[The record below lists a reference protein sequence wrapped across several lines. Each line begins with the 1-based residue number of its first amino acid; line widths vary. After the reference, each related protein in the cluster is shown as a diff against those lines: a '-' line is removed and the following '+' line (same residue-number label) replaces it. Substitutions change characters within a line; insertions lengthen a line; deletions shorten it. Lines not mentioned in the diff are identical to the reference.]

1 MRYAGLPCLAFVIA
15 VTCGCEPPP
24 VAEQKSEAKPVA
36 KQVERPSF
44 APRATI
50 KPNPSPTAKPAPT
63 VVVMAAPAA
72 PPPKRLAFSGVE
84 LPGGRTLTSEMLF
97 LDRRRVVMMFPTV
110 NVFYFMEGDAKE
122 QLTGAF
128 AFSPRDG
135 KWNGSGI
142 AFREDHAS
150 PRFVAQFT
158 NAVRDGGFWGW
169 SPTGGLDYWSE
180 YRKGRRQGLTVLVKK
195 REPVLVQ
202 DWHDNQLKAQYLVE
216 LVDNK
221 EFKAREVK
229 PSDGAL
235 DEKMRQYT
243 AELKLLDEKYL
254 EEEKVHR
261 RHFVEWNNT
270 RTNFEEYA
278 RITRTVDPNSPGK
291 REETRRR
298 QEFDNRQRRLFETWQ
313 FGFWKMPL

>member
-1 MRYAGLPCLAFVIA
+1 MRYAGLSYLAFAIA

-36 KQVERPSF
+36 KVERPSF

-50 KPNPSPTAKPAPT
+50 KPAPTPTAMPSPT
-63 VVVMAAPAA
+63 VVVMAAPA
-72 PPPKRLAFSGVE
+72 PPPKRLEFQSVALAS
-84 LPGGRTLTSEMLF
+84 GRTLTSDMLF
-97 LDRRRVVMMFPTV
+97 LNRRRIVTMFPTV
-110 NVFYFMEGDAKE
+110 NVNYFMEGDAKE

-135 KWNGSGI
+135 KWNGTSI
-142 AFREDHAS
+142 AFKEDHVS
-150 PRFVAQFT
+150 PRFVAQFG

-169 SPTGGLDYWSE
+169 SPSGEPDYWSE
-180 YRKGRRQGLTVLVKK
+180 YRKGRRQGVAVLIKK

-202 DWHDNQLKAQYLVE
+202 EWHDNQMKAQYLVE

-221 EFKAREVK
+221 EFKARELK

-235 DEKMRQYT
+235 DEKLRQYT

-254 EEEKVHR
+254 EEEKTHR
-261 RHFVEWNNT
+261 RGFVEWNNT

-298 QEFDNRQRRLFETWQ
+298 QEFDGRQRRLFDTWQ

>member
-1 MRYAGLPCLAFVIA
+1 MRYAGLACFALVTA

-24 VAEQKSEAKPVA
+24 VAEQKSDTKPVA
-36 KQVERPSF
+36 QQAERPTF

-50 KPNPSPTAKPAPT
+50 KPTPTPTAKPSPT
-63 VVVMAAPAA
+63 IVVMAAPP
-72 PPPKRLAFSGVE
+72 PPPKRPEFQSVALAS
-84 LPGGRTLTSEMLF
+84 GRTLTSDMLF
-97 LDRRRVVMMFPTV
+97 LNRGRIVAMFPTV
-110 NVFYFMEGDAKE
+110 NVFYFMEGDSKE
-122 QLTGAF
+122 QLTGVF

-142 AFREDHAS
+142 SFKEDHVS
-150 PRFVAQFT
+150 PRFVAQFA

-169 SPTGGLDYWSE
+169 SPAGEPEYWSE
-180 YRKGRRQGLTVLVKK
+180 YRKGRRQGLSVLIRK

-202 DWHDNQLKAQYLVE
+202 DWHDNQLKSKYLIE

-221 EFKAREVK
+221 EFKARELK
-229 PSDGAL
+229 ASDGAL

-243 AELKLLDEKYL
+243 AELRLLDDKYL
-254 EEEKVHR
+254 EQEKVHR
-261 RHFVEWNNT
+261 RNFVEWNNT
-270 RTNFEEYA
+270 RTKFEEYE
-278 RITRTVDPNSPGK
+278 RLTRSVDPNSPGK

-298 QEFDNRQRRLFETWQ
+298 QEFDGRQRRLFDTWQ